1 MIFVF
6 TGNGKGKTTAAI
18 GHGIRVVGQGKK
30 VLLIQFIKNKKWPT
44 GEEMA
49 LREFA
54 GRFEIIT
61 GGKGFVGILGDRLPR
76 SVHKKAA
83 QDTLKKASKLIF
95 SKKFDLVILDEINVA
110 LSLKLITIKDVLSI
124 LRLIPNNLDVILT
137 GRGAPKELIRIADLV
152 TEFREIKHY
161 YGKGAIAKKGREY

>member
-18 GHGIRVVGQGKK
+18 GHGIRAVGRGKK
-30 VLLIQFIKNKKWPT
+30 VLLIQFIKSKKWPT

-49 LREFA
+49 LREF
-54 GRFEIIT
+54 GERFKIIT
-61 GGKGFVGILGDRLPR
+61 GGKGFVGILGDRLPK

-83 QDTLKKASKLIF
+83 QDTLKKANKFIL
-95 SKKFDLVILDEINVA
+95 SKKFNLIILDEINVA
-110 LSLKLITIKDVLSI
+110 LSLGLITIKDILSI
-124 LRLIPNNLDVILT
+124 LRLIPNDLDVILT

-152 TEFREIKHY
+152 TEFKEIKHY
-161 YGKGAIAKKGREY
+161 YRKGAVAKKGREY